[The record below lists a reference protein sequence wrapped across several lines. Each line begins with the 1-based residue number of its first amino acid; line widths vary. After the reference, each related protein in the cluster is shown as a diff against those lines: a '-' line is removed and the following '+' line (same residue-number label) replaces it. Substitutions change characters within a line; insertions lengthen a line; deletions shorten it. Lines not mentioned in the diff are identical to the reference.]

1 MITFQCLG
9 CGQQLTVEEDR
20 AGLNVTCFHCNQII
34 RVPHIPPAGEPPAPG
49 QRVEWP
55 PAGYKSPSRLPQTAT
70 GPYAGTRTSGKAI
83 ASLVLGIV
91 SLFCFGVFTGTLAVV
106 YGVIAQDEI
115 RRNPSLMGS
124 GLATA
129 GIVIGIIGFVGHIIV
144 LALLV
149 LTH

>member
-34 RVPHIPPAGEPPAPG
+34 RVPHIPPAGEPPAPS
-49 QRVEWP
+49 QPVEWP
-55 PAGYKSPSRLPQTAT
+55 PAGYKPPSRLPQTAR
-70 GPYAGTRTSGKAI
+70 PYAGMRTSGKAI

-91 SLFCFGVFTGTLAVV
+91 SLFCFGVFTGILAIVF
-106 YGVIAQDEI
+106 GVNAQDEI

-129 GIVIGIIGFVGHIIV
+129 GIVTGIIGFVGHLIV
-144 LALLV
+144 IALLV